1 MPPEPTQRILV
12 IPRERAVFR
21 LDRRGRWVNADGP
34 FRNPRIIEFFN
45 AAIRRDA
52 QGYYVGQERD
62 GIYEKVYFPYEDTAL
77 FVREVLLGAQVEL
90 VLNTGARLT
99 LDPQGLF
106 IAGDDLYLDAQGE
119 RIKFTERAL
128 WQISERIDSDG
139 SGYRL
144 RLGEGWHPIPE
155 RPAGKAP

>member
-1 MPPEPTQRILV
+1 MPPQPTPRVIV

-45 AAIRRDA
+45 ASIRRDA

-62 GIYEKVYFPYEDTAL
+62 GICEKVYFPYEDTAL
-77 FVREVLLGAQVEL
+77 FVREVLFGAPVEL
-90 VLNTGARLT
+90 VLNTGARLA
-99 LDPQGLF
+99 LDPRELF
-106 IAGDDLYLDAQGE
+106 IEGDDLYLESRGE

-128 WQISERIDSDG
+128 WQLAERIESDA

-144 RLGEGWHPIPE
+144 RLGGACHPIPE